1 VTERSFGECR
11 YCDRQVT
18 FPGWDEVCDD
28 CAAEIREENAA
39 ADERIAEEDH
49 FLYSIPA
56 APSTETDG

>member
-1 VTERSFGECR
+1 
-11 YCDRQVT
+11 VT